1 MGGHLGELEQSM
13 NIKTELEMRSPFHF
27 MVLSITLRSSEY
39 NLSIIFCT
47 LEVSVA
53 QVLYTAFLPNAY
65 KLSER
70 RHNGAGKADQS
81 VVKRQPQARLDQM
94 PRKLKTMTRAL

>member
-1 MGGHLGELEQSM
+1 M
-13 NIKTELEMRSPFHF
+13 NIKTELEMRYHTT
-27 MVLSITLRSSEY
+27 LSNLEVSSEY
-39 NLSIIFCT
+39 NLSVIFCT

-53 QVLYTAFLPNAY
+53 QVLCTALLPKAH

-81 VVKRQPQARLDQM
+81 VVKGQPQARLGPT
-94 PRKLKTMTRAL
+94 PRKLKTVAKAL